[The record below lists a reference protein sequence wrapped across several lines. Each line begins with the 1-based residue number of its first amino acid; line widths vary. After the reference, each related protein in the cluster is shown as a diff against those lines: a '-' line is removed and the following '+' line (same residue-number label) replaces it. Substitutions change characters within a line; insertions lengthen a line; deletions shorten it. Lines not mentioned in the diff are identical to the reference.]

1 MTRQRSDKDL
11 LDKLSNFLVHNK
23 GLLVFVGVG
32 LVALNLLLSLI
43 VGPESSGAGFGAW
56 LVRTDVLLHLGVIVG
71 LLGILIGDAL

>member
-1 MTRQRSDKDL
+1 MTKRHSDKDL
-11 LDKLSNFLVHNK
+11 LDQISDLLAHNK

-32 LVALNLLLSLI
+32 LVALNLLLSLVI
-43 VGPESSGAGFGAW
+43 RAEGGMGFGVW

>member
-1 MTRQRSDKDL
+1 MTRRRSDRDL
-11 LDKLSNFLVHNK
+11 LDTLSHFLVHNK

-32 LVALNLLLSLI
+32 LAALNLLLSLI
-43 VGPESSGAGFGAW
+43 IGPESRAGFGAW

>member
-1 MTRQRSDKDL
+1 MTRRRSDKDL
-11 LDKLSNFLVHNK
+11 LDTLSHFLVHNK

-43 VGPESSGAGFGAW
+43 VGPENTAGLGAW
-56 LVRTDVLLHLGVIVG
+56 LVRTDVLLQIGVIVG

>member
-1 MTRQRSDKDL
+1 MTKQRSDKDL
-11 LDKLSNFLVHNK
+11 LDQLSHLLVHNK

-32 LVALNLLLSLI
+32 LVALNLLLSLTI
-43 VGPESSGAGFGAW
+43 GAESGAGFWAW

>member
-1 MTRQRSDKDL
+1 MTKRRSDKDL
-11 LDKLSNFLVHNK
+11 LDQISDLLAHNK

-32 LVALNLLLSLI
+32 LVALNLLLSLVI
-43 VGPESSGAGFGAW
+43 RAEGGMGFGVW

>member
-11 LDKLSNFLVHNK
+11 LDILSNFLAHNK

-43 VGPESSGAGFGAW
+43 VRPESGAGFGAW